1 MKGQKILTEVA
12 LTKRDYFAGEALR
25 GILANPNPNIKSE
38 MVVEMSMLYADEM
51 MKAIQKR
58 KNDEENLKRIYG
70 TSSKKDDRG
79 HGH

>member
-38 MVVEMSMLYADEM
+38 MVVEMAMTYADEM

-70 TSSKKDDRG
+70 TSPKKDDRG
-79 HGH
+79 HGN